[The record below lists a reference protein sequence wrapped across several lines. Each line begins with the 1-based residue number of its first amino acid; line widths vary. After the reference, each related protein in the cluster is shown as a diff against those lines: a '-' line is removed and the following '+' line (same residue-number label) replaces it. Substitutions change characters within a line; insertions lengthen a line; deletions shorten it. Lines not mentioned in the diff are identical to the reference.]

1 MKATGI
7 VRHVDD
13 LGRVVLPKSLRIT
26 LGLQEGTPVEVFV
39 MGEQIVL
46 KKYAPGCYLCGN
58 VGGESKE
65 FYGHQICTKCVG
77 DIGRYGSQIKA
88 GMASAAE

>member
-7 VRHVDD
+7 VRHIDD

-26 LGLQEGTPVEVFV
+26 LGLAEGAPVEVFV
-39 MGEQIVL
+39 DGDRVIL
-46 KKYAPGCYLCGN
+46 KKYAPGCYLCGD
-58 VGGESKE
+58 VDGDSKE
-65 FYGHQICTKCVG
+65 FYGHQICTKCIG
-77 DIGRYGSQIKA
+77 DIGKYGSQIKA